1 LATGRALRIS
11 VNVRIT
17 IDLAR
22 CILALA
28 ELAEILM

>member
-1 LATGRALRIS
+1 LATGRTLRIS
-11 VNVRIT
+11 VNVRIA

-28 ELAEILM
+28 ELAKILM